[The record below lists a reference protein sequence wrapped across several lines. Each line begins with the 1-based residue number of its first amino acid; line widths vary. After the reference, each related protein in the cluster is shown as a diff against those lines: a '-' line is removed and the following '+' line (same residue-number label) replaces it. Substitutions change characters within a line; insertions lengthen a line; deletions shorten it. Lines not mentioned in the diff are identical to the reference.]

1 MDGTT
6 THFNISKDGQTL
18 SYSTNGVIWHKINY
32 QKWHSLILD
41 LMEMINKEVAH
52 QMPTGMT
59 VSDLEGHLILDDL
72 SKVAPYRQKR
82 NFAHVELTTNMFSH
96 KMASSAEK
104 RHHLYNKDG
113 TLDNNMIKK
122 YILQDQKIKG
132 LLSAL
137 LTSCSAVP
145 IRSWQFGS
153 IAFDSCN
160 GVDRNMWIVDGR
172 FVTGKPEAKQMN
184 LAFADTMF
192 WFPHAITSGL
202 IAFLYYQ
209 QPFISSLLTKSE
221 THGLLYSSH
230 VWALPSAKSRKT
242 RPKVWNGQDINQN
255 MRALT
260 QQLIGSPVDP
270 PLARQSSEGLLRDKV
285 PVLFE
290 IFQSCDNLFLEKGSY
305 RHQSCLEAY
314 AISHNLHGLAQAAD
328 MPIHRVSACLIICD
342 IWLSLHKI
350 AEVDPIWEP
359 MVIGSYI
366 FPTVAHDDFA
376 YFGAQNLNMI
386 ASTTHGLS
394 SDSQCI
400 FDEENL
406 TRGVTLLT
414 NIHSLNAKVCLW
426 IPSN

>member
-6 THFNISKDGQTL
+6 THFNISKDGQMV
-18 SYSTNGVIWHKINY
+18 SYSTNGVIWSDINY
-32 QKWHSLILD
+32 QKWHGLILN
-41 LMEMINKEVAH
+41 LMEEIKKEVAH
-52 QMPTGMT
+52 QMPSGMT
-59 VSDLEGHLILDDL
+59 VSDLKGNLILDDL
-72 SKVAPYRQKR
+72 SKVAPYRQKK
-82 NFAHVELTTNMFSH
+82 NLAHVEVTTKKFIDE
-96 KMASSAEK
+96 MASPAEK

-113 TLDNNMIKK
+113 TLSDNMITK

-137 LTSCSAVP
+137 LTSCSPVP

-153 IAFDSCN
+153 IVFDSCD
-160 GVDRNMWIVDGR
+160 GVDRNVWIVDGHI
-172 FVTGKPEAKQMN
+172 VIGKPKAKQLK
-184 LAFADTMF
+184 LAFADTIF
-192 WFPHAITSGL
+192 QLPPAITLDL

-209 QPFISSLLTKSE
+209 QPFISSLLTK
-221 THGLLYSSH
+221 TGTPGLLYSSH
-230 VWALPSAKSRKT
+230 VWALPSPKSRA
-242 RPKVWNGQDINQN
+242 PHSKVWNGQDINQAI
-255 MRALT
+255 RALT

-270 PLARQSSEGLLRDKV
+270 PLARQSSQGLLRDKI

-290 IFQSCDNLFLEKGSY
+290 IFQSRDNLYLEKGSY

-314 AISHNLHGLAQAAD
+314 ANSHNLQGLAQAAD
-328 MPIHRVSACLIICD
+328 IPIHCVSACLIICD

-376 YFGAQNLNMI
+376 YFGAQNLSMI
-386 ASTTHGLS
+386 ASTSHGLT

-406 TRGVTLLT
+406 TQGVTFLAD
-414 NIHSLNAKVCLW
+414 IQSLDAKVCL
-426 IPSN
+426 